1 MRKFIIGVVLITLLA
16 PVSGALATPIFTVQ
30 EGSPVFVDI
39 PLGATLDFSYMF
51 EVLNPVP
58 QGSPWTVMPLQLWV
72 DAIPFVGQVAHNSTT
87 GWLEAS
93 LVVPGAYIGTTQPVR
108 FSVNEFG
115 QDTYTTVYVDLGGEV
130 VPEPA
135 TMILFV
141 MGGIATAVS
150 RKRFLKKQ

>member
-1 MRKFIIGVVLITLLA
+1 MRKLMLGVVLLTLLV
-16 PVSGALATPIFTVQ
+16 PVSGALATPIFEVVESTPVTV
-30 EGSPVFVDI
+30 DLD
-39 PLGATLDFSYMF
+39 LGARLDFSYMF

-58 QGSPWTVMPLQLWV
+58 QGSPWTVMPLQIMV
-72 DAIPFVGQVAHNSTT
+72 GTIPFLGQVAHNSTT

-93 LVVPGAYIGTTQPVR
+93 VDIPGAYIGTTQPVR

-115 QDTYTTVYVDLGGEV
+115 QGTNTTVYVDLGSDV

-135 TMILFV
+135 TMVLFV

-150 RKRFLKKQ
+150 RKRFLKKK